1 MYRPLRNWHNRK
13 KMLSDDGYMLVYA
26 PEHPKSFNGGWYYE
40 HRMVFE
46 ARLKRMLKSDET
58 VHHIGCK
65 TDNTWKNLFLCTWAE
80 HNRLNRLEHMAL
92 TRNR

>member
-1 MYRPLRNWHNRK
+1 MYRPIRNWHNRK
-13 KMLSDDGYMLVYA
+13 RIISDDGYVLVFA

-46 ARLKRMLKSDET
+46 ARLGRLLDSTET

-65 TDNTWKNLFLCTWAE
+65 TDNTRKNLFLCSWEE
-80 HNRLNRLEHMAL
+80 HERLNRQEAL
-92 TRNR
+92 TRR